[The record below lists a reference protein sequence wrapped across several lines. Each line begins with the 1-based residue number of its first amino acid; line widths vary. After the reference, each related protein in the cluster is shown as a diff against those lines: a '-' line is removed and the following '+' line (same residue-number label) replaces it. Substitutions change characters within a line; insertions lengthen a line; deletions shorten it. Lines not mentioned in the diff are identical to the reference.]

1 MSIFLNLKVKLM
13 FSSSIFSRSKW
24 NSVFY
29 PFMLSVDTI
38 IVNISVLSASL
49 NIVFLS
55 LLHLLQTTER
65 NNVLWK
71 MFDVLDFQ
79 FSIVTS
85 FNIIVFFLYIFNKF
99 ISSFLSVIIQ
109 YFFFHSIIRL
119 LKIFKYYFVIFL
131 KIVQRK

>member
-29 PFMLSVDTI
+29 SFMLSVDTI
-38 IVNISVLSASL
+38 IVNISVLSSL

-65 NNVLWK
+65 NNILWK

-85 FNIIVFFLYIFNKF
+85 FNTIVFFLYIFNKF
-99 ISSFLSVIIQ
+99 ISSFLSLIIQ

>member
-85 FNIIVFFLYIFNKF
+85 FNTIVFFLYIFNKF

>member
-65 NNVLWK
+65 NVLWK

-85 FNIIVFFLYIFNKF
+85 FNTIVFFLYIFNKF